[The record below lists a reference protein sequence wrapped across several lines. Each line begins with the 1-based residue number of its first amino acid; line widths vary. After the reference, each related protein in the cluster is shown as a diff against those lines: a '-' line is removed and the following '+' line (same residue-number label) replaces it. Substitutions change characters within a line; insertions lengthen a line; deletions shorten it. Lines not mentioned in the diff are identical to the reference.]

1 MWWEEEKTWRDLRP
15 DWREIKQ
22 RLKDEEEDRQRE
34 AEEEAAIAGPPA
46 AAGAVPTPSPTIA
59 PAKEPRKAGTPTIEI
74 ALEDET
80 QQKLAL

>member
-34 AEEEAAIAGPPA
+34 AEEEAALAGPATVA
-46 AAGAVPTPSPTIA
+46 ADKPSTAPTE
-59 PAKEPRKAGTPTIEI
+59 EPKKAGTPTIEI

-80 QQKLAL
+80 QQKLSL